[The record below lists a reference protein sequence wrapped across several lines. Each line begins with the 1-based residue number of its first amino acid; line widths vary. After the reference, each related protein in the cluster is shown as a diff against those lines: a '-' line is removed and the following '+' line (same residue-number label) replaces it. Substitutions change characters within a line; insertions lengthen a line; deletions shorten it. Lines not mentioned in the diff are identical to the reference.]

1 VIQGFAAIFNT
12 TKKQVAWKK
21 QSLKIP
27 AKMQKMT
34 PPTRSEIH
42 AHMKI
47 LFFDIETNGIDHW
60 QTKAGL
66 KDLHCLSIY
75 EPSEDKMQSFSTTAG
90 NVQEG
95 LDLLSEADYICGH
108 NSIKFDAPC
117 LEKLYGFTHKN
128 VLDTLVMAMCIYPDA
143 KNDDFSRQDFPKD
156 LIGRHSLKA
165 WGYRIG
171 QYKGDFG
178 TTTDWSCWSQEMQD
192 YCEQDVKVT
201 YALFKHLTKN
211 GPSRQMLFLEH
222 DFAVLM
228 QQQENNGWPFNIKKA
243 EELTANLMA
252 ARGVLQ
258 QQLQEAFP
266 PTFEEMKSS
275 LGWEV
280 EGIQG
285 ATKKELGVTLKE
297 LGKRPGEIT
306 SLLKLATKLDNKKKE
321 VLFNPN
327 SRDQISER
335 LMGLG
340 WKPTAFEGKRPA
352 INEAVL
358 REVGLPQADILCEY
372 LLLAKRLGQVAEG
385 KQAWLTLELNGR
397 IHGEV
402 VTGGA
407 VSGRCT
413 HRNPNIAQVPAGRAP
428 FGHECRSCFEAP
440 VGKVLVGA
448 DAAGLELRCLAHYLH
463 QWDKGAYSKE
473 IVAGDIHTANQ
484 RAAGLQTRD
493 QAKTFIYAFLYGAG
507 DAKIGSIVGGSS
519 REGKKLKAD
528 FMRRIPAIGKLNDT
542 VQLHVQRT
550 NTLKGLD
557 GRILPCRS
565 PHSALNLLLQS
576 AGAVLMKQ
584 ALVTF
589 SKKAAHPY
597 ELHGNIHDEVQFS
610 CDPEHAADLGKTFIR
625 SLRTAGEILNFKCP
639 LDGEFKVGNN
649 WAETH

>member
-1 VIQGFAAIFNT
+1 
-12 TKKQVAWKK
+12 
-21 QSLKIP
+21 
-27 AKMQKMT
+27 
-34 PPTRSEIH
+34 
-42 AHMKI
+42 MKL

-60 QTKAGL
+60 QTKKGL
-66 KDLHCLSIY
+66 KDLHCLSIFDPVTD
-75 EPSEDKMQSFSTTAG
+75 EMRSFSTNAD
-90 NVQEG
+90 NIQEG
-95 LDLLSEADYICGH
+95 LELLKSADFICGH
-108 NSIKFDAPC
+108 NSVKFDAPC
-117 LEKLYGFTHKN
+117 LEKLYGFTHKG

-143 KNDDFSRQDFPKD
+143 KNDDYNREGFPKD
-156 LIGRHSLKA
+156 LIGRNSLKA

-171 QYKGDFG
+171 EYKGDFG
-178 TTTDWSCWSQEMQD
+178 TTTDWSTWSQEMQD
-192 YCEQDVKVT
+192 YCEQDVRVT
-201 YALFKHLTKN
+201 AKLFYYLTAKK
-211 GPSRQMLFLEH
+211 PSRQMLYLEH
-222 DFAVLM
+222 DFAKLM
-228 QQQENNGWPFNIKKA
+228 AVQENNGWPFNMKKA

-266 PTFEEMKSS
+266 PTVEEMKSTM
-275 LGWEV
+275 GWEV
-280 EGIQG
+280 NGVQG
-285 ATKKELGVTLKE
+285 ATKKELGAALKE
-297 LGKRPGEIT
+297 QGLPLKQVT
-306 SLLKLATKLDNKKKE
+306 ALLKEATKMDNKKKE

-358 REVGLPQADILCEY
+358 REVGLPEADLLCEY

-385 KQAWLTLELNGR
+385 KQAWLTLALDGR

-402 VTGGA
+402 VTNGA

-413 HRNPNIAQVPAGRAP
+413 HRNPNVAQVPAGRAP
-428 FGHECRSCFEAP
+428 FGHECRDCFEAP
-440 VGKVLVGA
+440 EGKVLVGA
-448 DAAGLELRCLAHYLH
+448 DAAGLELRCLAHYLF
-463 QWDKGAYSKE
+463 QWDKGAYAKT
-473 IVAGDIHTANQ
+473 IVEGDIHTANQ
-484 RAAGLQTRD
+484 KAAGLETRD

-507 DAKIGSIVGGSS
+507 DAKIGSIVNGSS

-528 FMRRIPAIGKLNDT
+528 FMRRIPAIGKLNAV
-542 VQLHVQRT
+542 VQQHVT
-550 NTLKGLD
+550 KSNTLKGLD

-584 ALVTF
+584 ALVCF
-589 SKKAAHPY
+589 AKKAVHPY

-610 CDPEHAADLGKTFIR
+610 CDPEHAKELGEAFIR
-625 SLRTAGEILNFKCP
+625 SLKLAGSILNFNCP
-639 LDGEFKVGNN
+639 VDGEYKVGNT

>member
-1 VIQGFAAIFNT
+1 
-12 TKKQVAWKK
+12 
-21 QSLKIP
+21 
-27 AKMQKMT
+27 
-34 PPTRSEIH
+34 
-42 AHMKI
+42 MKL

-60 QTKAGL
+60 QTKKGL
-66 KDLHCLSIY
+66 KDLHCLSIFD
-75 EPSEDKMQSFSTTAG
+75 PVTDDMRSFSTKAD
-90 NVQEG
+90 NIQEG
-95 LDLLSEADYICGH
+95 LDLLTSADFICGH
-108 NSIKFDAPC
+108 NSVKFDAPC
-117 LEKLYGFTHKN
+117 LEKLYGFTHKG

-143 KNDDFSRQDFPKD
+143 KNDDYNREGFPKD
-156 LIGRHSLKA
+156 LIGRNSLKA

-171 QYKGDFG
+171 EYKGDFG
-178 TTTDWSCWSQEMQD
+178 TTTDWSEWSQEMQD
-192 YCEQDVKVT
+192 YCEQDVRVT
-201 YALFKHLTKN
+201 AKLFYYLTDKK
-211 GPSRQMLFLEH
+211 PSRQMLYLEH
-222 DFAVLM
+222 DFAKLM
-228 QQQENNGWPFNIKKA
+228 AVQENNGWPFNMKKA
-243 EELTANLMA
+243 EKLTANLMA

-266 PTFEEMKSS
+266 PTVEEMKSTM
-275 LGWEV
+275 GWEV
-280 EGIQG
+280 NGVQG
-285 ATKKELGVTLKE
+285 ATKKELGAALKE
-297 LGKRPGEIT
+297 TGLPLKQVT
-306 SLLKLATKLDNKKKE
+306 ALLKEATKLDNKKKE

-358 REVGLPQADILCEY
+358 REVGLPEADLLCEY

-385 KQAWLTLELNGR
+385 KQAWLTLALDGR

-402 VTGGA
+402 VTNGA

-413 HRNPNIAQVPAGRAP
+413 HRNPNVAQVPAGRAP
-428 FGHECRSCFEAP
+428 FGNECRGCFEAP

-448 DAAGLELRCLAHYLH
+448 DAAGLELRCLAHYLN
-463 QWDKGAYSKE
+463 QWDNGAYAKT
-473 IVAGDIHTANQ
+473 IVEGDIHTANQ
-484 RAAGLQTRD
+484 KAAGLETRD

-507 DAKIGSIVGGSS
+507 DAKIGSIVNGSS

-528 FMRRIPAIGKLNDT
+528 FMRRIPAIGKLNQI
-542 VQLHVQRT
+542 VQQHVT
-550 NTLKGLD
+550 KSNTLKGLD

-584 ALVTF
+584 ALVCF
-589 SKKAAHPY
+589 AKKAMYPY

-610 CDPEHAADLGKTFIR
+610 CAPEHAKELGEAFIR
-625 SLRTAGEILNFKCP
+625 SLKTAGELLSFKCP
-639 LDGEFKVGNN
+639 VDGEYKVGNN

>member
-1 VIQGFAAIFNT
+1 
-12 TKKQVAWKK
+12 
-21 QSLKIP
+21 
-27 AKMQKMT
+27 
-34 PPTRSEIH
+34 
-42 AHMKI
+42 MKL

-66 KDLHCLSIY
+66 KDLHCMSIY
-75 EPSEDKMQSFSTTAG
+75 DPSDDKMLSFSTVAG
-90 NVQEG
+90 NVQQG
-95 LDLLSEADYICGH
+95 LDLLASADYICGH
-108 NSIKFDAPC
+108 NAIKFDAPC
-117 LEKLYGFTHKN
+117 LEILYGFTHPG
-128 VLDTLVMAMCIYPDA
+128 VLDTLVMAMCIYPDC
-143 KNDDFSRQDFPKD
+143 KNDDYNREGFPKD
-156 LIGRHSLKA
+156 MIGRNSLKA

-171 QYKGDFG
+171 ENKGDFG
-178 TTTDWSCWSQEMQD
+178 EATDWSQWSQEMQD
-192 YCEQDVKVT
+192 YCEQDVRVT
-201 YALFKHLTKN
+201 HKLFQHLTKN
-211 GPSRQMLFLEH
+211 APSRQMLFLEH
-222 DFAVLM
+222 DFAKLM
-228 QQQENNGWPFNIKKA
+228 QTQENNGWPFNIEKA
-243 EELTANLMA
+243 EKLTADLMA

-266 PTFEEMKSS
+266 STQEETKTTM
-275 LGWEV
+275 GWEI
-280 EGIQG
+280 EGVQG
-285 ATKKELGVTLKE
+285 ATKKALGATLKE
-297 LGKRPGEIT
+297 LGKRPAEVT

-327 SRDQISER
+327 SRDQIAER
-335 LMGLG
+335 LMALG

-358 REVGLPQADILCEY
+358 RDVGLPQADLLCEY

-385 KQAWLTLELNGR
+385 KQAWLTLQRSGR

-428 FGHECRSCFEAP
+428 FGNECRSCFEAP
-440 VGKVLVGA
+440 EGKVLVGA

-463 QWDKGAYSKE
+463 QWDNGSYSKV
-473 IVAGDIHTANQ
+473 ILNGDIHSANQ
-484 RAAGLQTRD
+484 KAAGLETRD

-528 FMRRIPAIGKLNDT
+528 FMRRIPAIGKLNET
-542 VQLHVQRT
+542 VQQHVQRT

-584 ALVTF
+584 ALVVF
-589 SKKAAHPY
+589 AKKAAKPY

-610 CDPEHAADLGKTFIR
+610 CLPEHAKELGQTFLS
-625 SLRTAGEILNFKCP
+625 SLREAGKILNFKCP
-639 LDGEFKVGNN
+639 VDGEFKVGNN